1 MSVKNWIKFFALG
14 IVWGSSF
21 FWIKIGLQEVDPLH
35 VVFYRVFFALL
46 GLGAFYI
53 FTRRRFPLRKAWKL
67 YLFLGIF
74 NVALPFFLVS
84 WSETHI
90 TSGMASILNSM
101 QPLTTSLLA
110 AIFIKEEKLTP
121 QRIAGLV
128 LGFGGV
134 LVLMSD
140 KLGGGMT
147 NEAIGI
153 IAMIIAVFGY
163 GSSGVFARVH
173 NDGVKP
179 EDQALGQF
187 VLGMFFIIPAMLTF
201 ESPFTIPVRPVS
213 YLAFG
218 WLGLLG
224 SFFAAITWYSLLDEI
239 GPSRVSMTTYMFP
252 LVGVILGATILREPV
267 DWRIVVGGLMIIGA
281 IIIVNQK
288 KRQVPVPVVQESLL
302 EDQN

>member
-53 FTRRRFPLRKAWKL
+53 FTRRSFPLRKAWKL